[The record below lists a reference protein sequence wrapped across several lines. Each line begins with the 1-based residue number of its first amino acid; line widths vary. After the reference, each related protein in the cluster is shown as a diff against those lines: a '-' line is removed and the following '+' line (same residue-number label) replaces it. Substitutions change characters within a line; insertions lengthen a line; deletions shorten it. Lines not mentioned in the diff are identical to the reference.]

1 MSFFLMWDSRTFRC
15 QQKKNCMKKWN
26 VGEAGRALWCISLIY
41 YLPDFQTLI
50 LSTLEEESP
59 FPFPFP
65 PSPVSC
71 STCDIGAGLS
81 VFSIDYHI
89 FRALLGGTP
98 ADSTSRTTGVLFL
111 EHMEYVVN
119 KHSSH
124 PSCLSAA
131 WTRPLDTVWHFQVPS
146 FLCLRCRPLNGV
158 INVSPKGNFH
168 SQLPKETVSCDA
180 FLLDI
185 NRSREGQVMGG
196 ERAGGR
202 KHQRQQASKR
212 RRRARPVLTFALFTH
227 FSLPSLNG
235 FWRVNQINWLA
246 NYWCAVVF
254 QWGPLFCLALALLTS

>member
-65 PSPVSC
+65 PSPISC

-89 FRALLGGTP
+89 FRVLLGEGGGTP
-98 ADSTSRTTGVLFL
+98 ADSTSCTTGVLFL
-111 EHMEYVVN
+111 EHMEYAVQ
-119 KHSSH
+119 KQHSH
-124 PSCLSAA
+124 PSILSFSSLNQTS
-131 WTRPLDTVWHFQVPS
+131 WYCMTLPGS
-146 FLCLRCRPLNGV
+146 FLPVFEMSAFEWGV

-185 NRSREGQVMGG
+185 NRSRKGQVMGG
-196 ERAGGR
+196 NRAGGR
-202 KHQRQQASKR
+202 THQRQQASKR
-212 RRRARPVLTFALFTH
+212 RRLFQAAAFWPLLCLPTF
-227 FSLPSLNG
+227 PSRL
-235 FWRVNQINWLA
+235 
-246 NYWCAVVF
+246 
-254 QWGPLFCLALALLTS
+254 